1 MRPYQAVLITI
12 TGLFIAAIAAFIL
25 YGGKTGGSGVASVG
39 GPFTLTD
46 HEGRSRNDK
55 DFHGHFTLVYFGY
68 TYCPDVCPTALQVI
82 TNAMEQL
89 DKNLQDRITPIFIT
103 VDPER
108 DTVDHL
114 KSYVENFHPRF
125 VGLTGSTE
133 QIAHVARIYRVYY
146 SRSKS
151 GIENLNDYLMD
162 HSSIVFLMGPQGDYV
177 THFTHSTPMEKM
189 VDVLRRNVGAKN

>member
-12 TGLFIAAIAAFIL
+12 TGLFIAAIAAFLL
-25 YGGKTGGSGVASVG
+25 YGGKTGGRGVASVG

-46 HEGRSRNDK
+46 HEGRARTDK
-55 DFHGHFTLVYFGY
+55 DFRGRFTLVYFGY

-89 DKNLQDRITPIFIT
+89 DENLQSKITPIFIT

-108 DTVDHL
+108 DTVNHL
-114 KSYVENFHPRF
+114 KSYVENFHPRL

-133 QIAHVARIYRVYY
+133 QIAHAARIYRVYY
-146 SRSKS
+146 SKSKNS
-151 GIENLNDYLMD
+151 IENLNDYLMD
-162 HSSIVFLMGPQGDYV
+162 HSSIVFLMSPHGDYV
-177 THFTHSTPMEKM
+177 THFTHSTPMKKM
-189 VDVLRRNVGAKN
+189 VDVLRRNVEANK